1 MIDLPHI
8 PPNKTRYGGMTVNER
23 LSTAGLLEKFDR
35 AARKRDRDS
44 MIALLSEVELA
55 DHAPSITD
63 TILANAAKYGY

>member
-1 MIDLPHI
+1 
-8 PPNKTRYGGMTVNER
+8 
-23 LSTAGLLEKFDR
+23 
-35 AARKRDRDS
+35 